1 LTEREIIL
9 GYDPQH
15 GGEDVLRLGR
25 LFAEVLA
32 AKPRVVTA
40 VPWPDYLVGLVDIEH
55 ELAAETRDRFAYVAE
70 ELGDLGV
77 TTQAIA
83 SRSPASALHA
93 LASADGVKMLVV
105 GSCHRGPVGR
115 TLAGSVG
122 ESLLQGAPCAVAI
135 APRDYAEREQEH
147 LQSLAVAF
155 DGSPESWVALETA
168 IGMAERCH
176 ATVTVLTVAD
186 FPVYGYTTTW
196 SILSEA
202 ELRDAERVDKAR
214 LLQLALARIPDG
226 LERHSRVLTGDP
238 ADQLA
243 AASSEF
249 DLLITGSRSW
259 GPLKRTM
266 LGSTTRRLIRASSCP
281 VLVLPRG
288 AGVDPLGL
296 RSRPVGRTRVEG
308 GWRRARS
315 RSGSL
320 MQTTTSETES

>member
-1 LTEREIIL
+1 LSEREIIL
-9 GYDPQH
+9 GYDPHH

-55 ELAAETRDRFAYVAE
+55 ELEGETRDQFAHVAE
-70 ELGDLGV
+70 ELADLGV
-77 TTQAIA
+77 ETKAIA

-93 LASADGVKMLVV
+93 LAANGARMIVV
-105 GSCHRGPVGR
+105 GSCHRGPIGR

-135 APRDYAEREQEH
+135 APVEYAKREEEH
-147 LQSLAVAF
+147 LQTVAVAF
-155 DGSPESWVALETA
+155 DGSPEAWVALETA
-168 IGMAERCH
+168 IGIAERCH

-186 FPVYGYTTTW
+186 FPSYGYTTTW

-202 ELRDAERVDKAR
+202 ELRDAERDDKTR
-214 LLQLALARIPDG
+214 LLQLAVARIPDG
-226 LERHSRVLTGDP
+226 LELGSRLLTGDP

-243 AASSEF
+243 LASSGF

-266 LGSTTRRLIRASSCP
+266 LGSTTRKLIRASSSP

-296 RSRPVGRTRVEG
+296 RRRP
-308 GWRRARS
+308 A
-315 RSGSL
+315 L
-320 MQTTTSETES
+320 MQATTSETES